1 MTLKDRIRFIERR
14 RLSDERGWFLKVLT
28 GLEDEL
34 PELVGEVYFTHA
46 IPGQVRGNHF
56 HRLAHEWF
64 TVIQGVAEVRFL
76 DPKTGERLD
85 YIAES
90 VRPVTIHV
98 PPGIVHAFKNPETAT
113 EPMLLVAYSSE
124 IYNSTDTVKY
134 PLI

>member
-1 MTLKDRIRFIERR
+1 MTLKDRIRFIERS

-34 PELVGEVYFTHA
+34 PEPVGEMYFTHA
-46 IPGQVRGNHF
+46 VPGQVRGNHF
-56 HRLAHEWF
+56 HHLAHEWF
-64 TVIQGVAEVRFL
+64 TVIQGVAEVGFL

-85 YIAES
+85 YVAKS
-90 VRPVTIHV
+90 STPVTIHV

-124 IYNSTDTVKY
+124 IYDSADTVVHS
-134 PLI
+134 LL